1 MARSLNRV
9 KDILN
14 KVKHI
19 QKEADKK
26 KEKEAAK
33 YLTDRCNKISQREHE
48 RLNVIVDKQTGQL
61 LSEPVCSYRYYSQ
74 LMQNYRNGIK
84 ALGFRHHAI
93 KHHIN
98 TFLRKYGNKK
108 EGLHKKLDPHLPIEK
123 LRENIILLRANT
135 VTGSDF
141 RRDLLS
147 LRIEHHAYYMFEP
160 KSAIKDW
167 IRDDDQKQLNKKLH
181 TQILVNPEWVKT
193 LARNLLTKTEPSTSD
208 LCIGI
213 ALASGRRLTEIMK
226 TASLKA
232 VDDKTLLFSGQLK
245 TKNRYLF
252 EEISPYQ
259 IPSMIEAQIVVKA
272 LDKLRKKTQNDP
284 LKYQNV
290 FGEMIKSEVKKGAIK
305 DYDHNKAVHK
315 KYESTMNRAVRAL
328 FQNGQF
334 SLKDCRA
341 LYTEVTYENHLKE
354 GEARSA
360 YRHRV
365 LGHSLIETQLH
376 YEAFRL
382 DNSVQ
387 SIELAEKNNHE
398 KITDLQKSLSAYL
411 EKADNDVVS
420 YARAPKMAVMHE
432 WLKSEVINGLKLEK
446 MTPSYIRRHCLF
458 EGKQLN
464 LNTIKKYLKDF
475 IQLAQFC

>member
-9 KDILN
+9 KEILI

-19 QKEADKK
+19 QEEAEK
-26 KEKEAAK
+26 KEKESAK
-33 YLTDRCNKISQREHE
+33 YFTDRCNKISQREHE
-48 RLNVIVDKQTGQL
+48 RLNVIVDNRTGQL
-61 LSEPVCSYRYYSQ
+61 LSKPVCSYRYYSQ

-84 ALGFRHHAI
+84 ALGFKHHAI
-93 KHHIN
+93 KRHIN
-98 TFLRKYGNKK
+98 TFLRKYSNTK

-123 LRENIILLRANT
+123 LRENIILLRTNT

-141 RRDLLS
+141 RRDLLR

-181 TQILVNPEWVKT
+181 TQILVNPKWVKT
-193 LARNLLTKTEPSTSD
+193 LVCNLLTKNEPSTSD

-226 TASLKA
+226 TASLKV

-252 EEISPYQ
+252 KKISRYQ
-259 IPSMIEAQIVVKA
+259 IPSMIEAEIVVKA
-272 LDKLRKKTQNDP
+272 LDKLRQKTQNNT
-284 LKYQNV
+284 LKYHNV
-290 FGEMIKSEVKKGAIK
+290 FGKMVKSEVKDAGIK
-305 DYDHNKAVHK
+305 DYDHNRAVHK

-341 LYTEVTYENHLKE
+341 LYTEVTYEDHLKK
-354 GEARSA
+354 GEAPSA

-382 DNSVQ
+382 NNSVQ
-387 SIELAEKNNHE
+387 SIELIENNNHA
-398 KITDLQKSLSAYL
+398 KIADLQKSLGVYL
-411 EKADNDVVS
+411 EKADIAVVS
-420 YARAPKMAVMHE
+420 YSRAPKMAVIHE
-432 WLKSEVINGLKLEK
+432 WLKSEVMKGLQLEK

-464 LNTIKKYLKDF
+464 FNTIKKYLNEF
-475 IQLAQFC
+475 IQLAQY